1 MNIRSA
7 IIALGAA
14 TLLVATG
21 CTSNKKYAALQS
33 RYDQLTADYNS
44 SQVALA
50 ESRANARSL
59 ETLLAEARRNHDDL
73 KRNYEA
79 MQGSLNQSLLQ
90 NRRVLGETRG
100 SRSL

>member
-50 ESRANARSL
+50 ESNSNSTKAPTL
-59 ETLLAEARRNHDDL
+59 ECFNSSV
-73 KRNYEA
+73 
-79 MQGSLNQSLLQ
+79 G
-90 NRRVLGETRG
+90 
-100 SRSL
+100 